1 MQHIPYILIVDD
13 DPALLQALPQ
23 AISLRLGQAHV
34 DTVDSAQE
42 ALRCIQE
49 HDYDAIISDIKM
61 PGMDGLMLLAK
72 IQEIRPDT
80 PTLLVTGHGEQDLT
94 VQALRGGAYDF
105 IQKPVERDYFVV
117 AIKRAIQTR
126 QLRRQVAEQQHALEH
141 HAQSLEQ
148 QVVQRTRELV
158 AANAAKDEF
167 LSMAS
172 HELKTPL
179 CSLKGMAQLM
189 RRRFERVAS
198 PEVTNIIS
206 MERSIVRMEVLIQ
219 DLLDTSLIELGRFT
233 LRSEDH
239 DIVELCQHVVHE
251 YMTTSN
257 PPPQLLLNIPAEAI
271 YTRIDATRVSQV
283 LLNLLSN
290 AHKYSPS
297 HAPITITVRHS
308 NNQGIISV
316 QDKGVG
322 MPAEQLP
329 HIFERFYRA
338 PEVNVQTGSSIGLG
352 LGLYISRKIIEH
364 HGGHITV
371 ESTPGEGSTFKI
383 MLPLVVND
391 DISVG
396 EIQAASYS

>member
-13 DPALLQALPQ
+13 DSALLQALSQ
-23 AISLRLGQAHV
+23 AIVLRLGQARV
-34 DTVDSAQE
+34 DTVASAQE
-42 ALRCIQE
+42 ALRCIKE

-94 VQALRGGAYDF
+94 IQALRGGAYDF

-126 QLRRQVAEQQHALEH
+126 QLRRQVAEQQQVLEQ
-141 HAQSLEQ
+141 HAQTLER
-148 QVVQRTRELV
+148 QVMERTRELV
-158 AANAAKDEF
+158 FANAAKDEF

-179 CSLKGMAQLM
+179 CSLKGMTQLL
-189 RRRFERVAS
+189 RRRLERLAS
-198 PEVTNIIS
+198 PEVKNVAS

-233 LRSEDH
+233 LRLSKH
-239 DIVELCQHVVHE
+239 DIVELCQHVVRE
-251 YMTTSN
+251 YATIST
-257 PPPQLLLNIPAEAI
+257 PAPLLVLNIPAEVISAS
-271 YTRIDATRVSQV
+271 IDATRISQV

-290 AHKYSPS
+290 AHKYSAQD
-297 HAPITITVRHS
+297 APITITVRRV
-308 NNQGIISV
+308 NNKGMIAV

-322 MPAEQLP
+322 ISEEQLP
-329 HIFERFYRA
+329 HIFERFYRT
-338 PEVNVQTGSSIGLG
+338 PEVSVQTGSSVGLG
-352 LGLYISRKIIEH
+352 LGLYISQKIIDA
-364 HGGHITV
+364 HGGSITV
-371 ESTPGEGSTFKI
+371 HSVPGEGSTFTI
-383 MLPLVVND
+383 MLPLL
-391 DISVG
+391 IG
-396 EIQAASYS
+396 EMDSEEMQAASHS